1 MKFYDRELETEN
13 LRRIEKLSSMHAQMT
28 VITGRR
34 RIGKTSLIKHALRN
48 IPTVYFFVSK
58 KSETLHCKELTEIIN
73 SVLNE
78 PLGEFSSMAKL
89 FEALMIISKR
99 KNFTLIFDEFQNY
112 AYVNPTLFSEFQ
124 NIWDTHKDES
134 KINLV
139 FCGSIFSLMNKIFA
153 DNKEPLY
160 GRATNRITVRPFS
173 IQTLKNIIVDHN
185 PDYKPDDILAF
196 YTITGGVA
204 KYVEQLADN
213 SAFTLESI
221 FKTVFSFG
229 SYFINEGKD
238 LLTDEFSKD
247 YGKYFS
253 VLEAIANGNTTRA
266 QINNYV
272 EFECG
277 GYLDKLENN
286 YNIIAKMR
294 PLGFDTNSKNVKYSL
309 ADNFLN
315 FWFRF
320 VYRYRSAV
328 EINNFD
334 FLIQKLKQ
342 DYNTYSG
349 QMLERLFRQ
358 KYLESGAYNI
368 VTNFWTKNG
377 ENEIDLV
384 AVNELDKQCLIA
396 EIKRDPQRAN
406 IMLLKQKSESLP
418 PKYRKMHKDFLI
430 LGLEDI

>member
-1 MKFYDRELETEN
+1 
-13 LRRIEKLSSMHAQMT
+13 
-28 VITGRR
+28 
-34 RIGKTSLIKHALRN
+34 
-48 IPTVYFFVSK
+48 
-58 KSETLHCKELTEIIN
+58 
-73 SVLNE
+73 
-78 PLGEFSSMAKL
+78 
-89 FEALMIISKR
+89 
-99 KNFTLIFDEFQNY
+99 
-112 AYVNPTLFSEFQ
+112 
-124 NIWDTHKDES
+124 
-134 KINLV
+134 
-139 FCGSIFSLMNKIFA
+139 
-153 DNKEPLY
+153 
-160 GRATNRITVRPFS
+160 
-173 IQTLKNIIVDHN
+173 
-185 PDYKPDDILAF
+185 
-196 YTITGGVA
+196 
-204 KYVEQLADN
+204 
-213 SAFTLESI
+213 
-221 FKTVFSFG
+221 
-229 SYFINEGKD
+229 
-238 LLTDEFSKD
+238 
-247 YGKYFS
+247 
-253 VLEAIANGNTTRA
+253 
-266 QINNYV
+266 
-272 EFECG
+272 
-277 GYLDKLENN
+277 
-286 YNIIAKMR
+286 MR

-384 AVNELDKQCLIA
+384 AVNELDKKCLIA

-418 PKYRKMHKDFLI
+418 PKYRKMRKDFLI